1 MKDTTHQTNKTKG
14 IVPMNTQT
22 NATKVLTVLVLVA
35 VALFAVNGG
44 DFGKVHDRAKS
55 EGTVYFTV
63 LDEKDHYNSNG
74 ERLGSVSDILRQDRA
89 NYHKGQGG
97 RRDEDDGGIFATKEG
112 RSKFETYAI
121 VLENLPAS
129 GIITGQYATIVVRV
143 IGQKIYVEAVE

>member
-1 MKDTTHQTNKTKG
+1 
-14 IVPMNTQT
+14 MNR
-22 NATKVLTVLVLVA
+22 VLTFAEASLAIILTA
-35 VALFAVNGG
+35 VAAGAA

-74 ERLGSVSDILRQDRA
+74 ERLRSVADILRQDRA

-97 RRDEDDGGIFATKEG
+97 PRDEDDGGIFATKEG
-112 RSKFETYAI
+112 RGKFETYAI

-129 GIITGQYATIVVRV
+129 GIINGRYATIVVRV

>member
-1 MKDTTHQTNKTKG
+1 
-14 IVPMNTQT
+14 MNR
-22 NATKVLTVLVLVA
+22 VLT
-35 VALFAVNGG
+35 FAEASLAIILTVFAAGAA

-74 ERLGSVSDILRQDRA
+74 ERLRSVADILRQDRA

-97 RRDEDDGGIFATKEG
+97 PRDEDDGGIFATKEG

-129 GIITGQYATIVVRV
+129 GIIDGRYGTIVVRV

>member
-1 MKDTTHQTNKTKG
+1 
-14 IVPMNTQT
+14 MNRGLTLAQ
-22 NATKVLTVLVLVA
+22 ASLAIILTV
-35 VALFAVNGG
+35 FAAGAA

-74 ERLGSVSDILRQDRA
+74 ERLRSVSDILRQDRA

-121 VLENLPAS
+121 VLENLSAS
-129 GIITGQYATIVVRV
+129 DIIMGRQATIVVRV